1 MSDSKTESRGF
12 RQNGGMADGR
22 KLFPIKNT
30 TEEITKA
37 ITEDSA
43 GEGNEGGRNGTA
55 LLKTVLY
62 IFHRQ
67 INAG

>member
-1 MSDSKTESRGF
+1 MAK
-12 RQNGGMADGR
+12 GMADGR

-43 GEGNEGGRNGTA
+43 GEGNEGGRTGTA

-67 INAG
+67 IMPGKLGT

>member
-1 MSDSKTESRGF
+1 MAEK
-12 RQNGGMADGR
+12 ADGR

-43 GEGNEGGRNGTA
+43 GGKAMKGAAPA
-55 LLKTVLY
+55 LPY
-62 IFHRQ
+62 
-67 INAG
+67 